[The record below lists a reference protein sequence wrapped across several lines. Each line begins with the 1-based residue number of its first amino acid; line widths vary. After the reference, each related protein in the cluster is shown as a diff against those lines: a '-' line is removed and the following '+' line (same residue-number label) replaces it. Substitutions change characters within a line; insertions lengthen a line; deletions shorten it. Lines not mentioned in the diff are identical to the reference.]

1 MSRCSGCCFVR
12 NQGEN
17 LERSPALPLLPPCPL
32 SPPHSPD
39 DVFLGMGWRE
49 GADGL
54 GESNAMDL
62 TCFTRRGSHSFF
74 LPPRSHSPG
83 TCDLRRTS
91 GLSYHSRPSII
102 WLNLPLQASVLPL
115 AFCFAYLAVRLHFAS
130 QPLCISLSLPY
141 MLTTNMPG
149 AFIPLISP
157 FPSSWL
163 SFTDL
168 TYGDTVVCSHHVWLY
183 HLPG

>member
-32 SPPHSPD
+32 FPPHSPD

-62 TCFTRRGSHSFF
+62 TCLHGGEAIASFS
-74 LPPRSHSPG
+74 LHVP
-83 TCDLRRTS
+83 TALALVTS
-91 GLSYHSRPSII
+91 EV
-102 WLNLPLQASVLPL
+102 PL
-115 AFCFAYLAVRLHFAS
+115 
-130 QPLCISLSLPY
+130 
-141 MLTTNMPG
+141 
-149 AFIPLISP
+149 
-157 FPSSWL
+157 
-163 SFTDL
+163 D
-168 TYGDTVVCSHHVWLY
+168 
-183 HLPG
+183 